1 MSYNF
6 EERYNEIR
14 KKLIAQGYANKRITY
29 KEFLS
34 LYESYK
40 EEMSEKEFASI
51 LGISYGNLQN
61 IKYKNTKAV
70 ILKEY
75 KTDKERKKLE
85 QEIVSDLMEK
95 GYQNKKIDY
104 AEFLKLYEP
113 YRTKAKESEFASF
126 LGISYANWQ
135 NIKQG
140 ISKSIINFEHK
151 YFSRILFL
159 FRENKEY
166 DLEYFEKV
174 SKDFELPISKIL
186 EILTKGKINSQE
198 LINALYTR
206 GKIFVG
212 QTKISDSFLQKY
224 VEIIS
229 NVIHKYSKFIG
240 ERLHTSLYAEDIAQ
254 ETILWVIN
262 NKGSIEKNFEEKI
275 ALKRIIIYAK
285 TYCKYMHFEAFG
297 QKKVV
302 SLDEVVSKD
311 GKLTRLIRVKSKENV
326 QNSVEKREEE
336 IEISE
341 EDTPITVIQQC
352 LLNGMNREES
362 LSFVMEKFNI
372 IQKELLEMLT
382 EELSKKNKL
391 KVAETGEIYLGA
403 RDE

>member
-1 MSYNF
+1 
-6 EERYNEIR
+6 
-14 KKLIAQGYANKRITY
+14 
-29 KEFLS
+29 
-34 LYESYK
+34 
-40 EEMSEKEFASI
+40 
-51 LGISYGNLQN
+51 
-61 IKYKNTKAV
+61 
-70 ILKEY
+70 
-75 KTDKERKKLE
+75 
-85 QEIVSDLMEK
+85 MEK